1 MKFMT
6 LNTHSWLEPEP
17 EKKLQELADKILLED
32 YEVIALQEI
41 NQLLESEE
49 VEPAKLM
56 KFCPVKNQ
64 VPIRKDNFAY
74 RLVQLLKEHG
84 KEYFWSWEMSH
95 IGYDKY
101 EEGNARKILIGKT
114 KIDDQDIFVSSCHF
128 SWWTDKKSG
137 FYFEWKNLENYFL
150 ETRVPLFFL
159 GDFNNPVDSQG
170 YYTVRESCLLLQD
183 SYVVANEKGKAATVE
198 KKIDGWEQNTEKLRI
213 DFIFVPEGMQVKKYQ
228 RIFDGIDS
236 PIISD
241 HYGVEI
247 ELDVN
252 E

>member
-1 MKFMT
+1 M
-6 LNTHSWLEPEP
+6 
-17 EKKLQELADKILLED
+17 QELADKILLED

-101 EEGNARKILIGKT
+101 EEGNALLAKNIGKSGPYRLPISKERRLSDT
-114 KIDDQDIFVSSCHF
+114 QDLD
-128 SWWTDKKSG
+128 W
-137 FYFEWKNLENYFL
+137 ENKD
-150 ETRVPLFFL
+150 R
-159 GDFNNPVDSQG
+159 
-170 YYTVRESCLLLQD
+170 
-183 SYVVANEKGKAATVE
+183 
-198 KKIDGWEQNTEKLRI
+198 
-213 DFIFVPEGMQVKKYQ
+213 
-228 RIFDGIDS
+228 
-236 PIISD
+236 
-241 HYGVEI
+241 
-247 ELDVN
+247 
-252 E
+252 

>member
-101 EEGNARKILIGKT
+101 EEGNALLA
-114 KIDDQDIFVSSCHF
+114 
-128 SWWTDKKSG
+128 KKH
-137 FYFEWKNLENYFL
+137 WKVRSLPSPNLK
-150 ETRVPLFFL
+150 R
-159 GDFNNPVDSQG
+159 
-170 YYTVRESCLLLQD
+170 
-183 SYVVANEKGKAATVE
+183 
-198 KKIDGWEQNTEKLRI
+198 KKIIRHA
-213 DFIFVPEGMQVKKYQ
+213 
-228 RIFDGIDS
+228 RS
-236 PIISD
+236 
-241 HYGVEI
+241 
-247 ELDVN
+247 
-252 E
+252 

>member
-56 KFCPVKNQ
+56 KFCQVKNQ

-101 EEGNARKILIGKT
+101 EEGNALLTKKTLESQVLTVSQSQKKEDYQTRKI
-114 KIDDQDIFVSSCHF
+114 
-128 SWWTDKKSG
+128 
-137 FYFEWKNLENYFL
+137 
-150 ETRVPLFFL
+150 L

>member
-101 EEGNARKILIGKT
+101 EEGNALLTKKTLESQVLTVSQFQKKEDYQTRKILIGKT

-137 FYFEWKNLENYFL
+137 FYLSGKTWKTTFWKLAYH
-150 ETRVPLFFL
+150 FF
-159 GDFNNPVDSQG
+159 S
-170 YYTVRESCLLLQD
+170 
-183 SYVVANEKGKAATVE
+183 
-198 KKIDGWEQNTEKLRI
+198 
-213 DFIFVPEGMQVKKYQ
+213 
-228 RIFDGIDS
+228 
-236 PIISD
+236 
-241 HYGVEI
+241 
-247 ELDVN
+247 
-252 E
+252 

>member
-1 MKFMT
+1 
-6 LNTHSWLEPEP
+6 
-17 EKKLQELADKILLED
+17 
-32 YEVIALQEI
+32 I

-56 KFCPVKNQ
+56 KFCQVKNQ

-101 EEGNARKILIGKT
+101 EEGNALLTKKTLESQVLTVSQSQKKEDYQTRKILIGKT

-170 YYTVRESCLLLQD
+170 YYT
-183 SYVVANEKGKAATVE
+183 
-198 KKIDGWEQNTEKLRI
+198 
-213 DFIFVPEGMQVKKYQ
+213 
-228 RIFDGIDS
+228 
-236 PIISD
+236 
-241 HYGVEI
+241 
-247 ELDVN
+247 
-252 E
+252 